1 MSDTEYP
8 QVQRI
13 CDADRRARDW
23 LTRLI
28 ASITYIDV
36 AAVLADLDTRK
47 P

>member
-1 MSDTEYP
+1 MSDREYP
-8 QVQRI
+8 LVQQL
-13 CDADRRARDW
+13 CDADRRTRDW

-36 AAVLADLDTRK
+36 AAVLADLDTHK